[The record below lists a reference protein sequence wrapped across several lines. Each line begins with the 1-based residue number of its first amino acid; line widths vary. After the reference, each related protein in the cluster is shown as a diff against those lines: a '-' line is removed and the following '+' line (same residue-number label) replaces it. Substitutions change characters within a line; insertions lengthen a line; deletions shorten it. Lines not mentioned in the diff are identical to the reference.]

1 MNNKFSSALA
11 PIIARYLSLKES
23 LGRIYKVERIVLTHL
38 DTYLN
43 ATGQDLTSESF
54 QQWIS
59 TRLQLASSVRGYWM
73 RITRNFCLYR
83 RRTAPDCF
91 VPDLSQFPI
100 PHQTVKPYIF
110 HETEIVRI
118 LAKIR
123 QLPPGARSP
132 LRRHN
137 MLLAV
142 TLLYTAGLRKS
153 ELLRLTLRDCDLC
166 EGTLLIR
173 ESKFHKSRLLPLS
186 RDALKAIEM
195 VLQERQ
201 SRRLP
206 LSPESPLLWNGYGK
220 GGTYSGAS
228 LNESISDLLQKSGVR
243 TAAGRP
249 PRVHDFRYTFA
260 AHALLRW
267 YRAGKNVQ
275 AKLPALAAYMG
286 HVSIVSTEYYLRF
299 VEELSTVASE
309 RFQSRFGTLISSAA
323 EDGGYHGAHKY

>member
-1 MNNKFSSALA
+1 MNNNFSSVLA
-11 PIIARYLSLKES
+11 PTIARYLSLKES

-38 DTYLN
+38 DTFLST
-43 ATGQDLTSESF
+43 TGQDLTSESF
-54 QQWIS
+54 QAWIS
-59 TRLQLASSVRGYWM
+59 TRLQLASGVRRYWM
-73 RITRNFCLYR
+73 RITRNLCLYR
-83 RRTAPDCF
+83 RRTEPDCF
-91 VPDLSQFPI
+91 VPDLSQFPV

-110 HETEIVRI
+110 HETEIARI
-118 LAKIR
+118 LAEAQ

-137 MLLAV
+137 MLLEV
-142 TLLYTAGLRKS
+142 ILLYTAGLRKS
-153 ELLRLTLRDCDLC
+153 ELLRLTLEDYDLS

-186 RDALKAIEM
+186 RDGLKAIEM
-195 VLQERQ
+195 VLEERQ

-206 LSPESPLLWNGYGK
+206 VSPESPLLWNGYGK

-228 LNESISDLLQKSGVR
+228 LNQSIMDLLRKSGIR

-249 PRVHDFRYTFA
+249 PRVHDFRHTFA

-267 YRAGKNVQ
+267 YRAGENVQ

-299 VEELSTVASE
+299 VEELAALASE
-309 RFQSRFGTLISSAA
+309 KFQSRYGTLICSAA
-323 EDGGYHGAHKY
+323 EDGGLS